1 MKRYITTLL
10 ACLCGA
16 ICYGQEQQVNWM
28 TIEEASRKYGEAP
41 RPILIDFYTDWC
53 GWCKH
58 MDRTT
63 YADPVVITLLNRHF
77 YPVKI
82 NAESSDTMYYNGRQ
96 YPPVASGSRFVS
108 TLAAEML
115 GGKMSYPSTV
125 FLHEKENI
133 RLAVPG
139 YLETLQ
145 LQSFLVFFMENCY
158 KSTSIND
165 FAEDFNK
172 VFKPEAGVDK
182 LTEPKQYWIG
192 FNELEQKREQDPRKV
207 LLFLSAP
214 WSNSSRM
221 MERIVFPDSLFAE
234 LAQKYYYNLQLEA
247 TSRDSVVFM
256 GHTFGNAGSDEGNL
270 HELAIAL
277 SDRTLQVP
285 GIYIFNE
292 EGGLMERI
300 PYYVDAKRGA
310 LILDFIGSD
319 AYKDISWDDF
329 VKVRVAEGF

>member
-1 MKRYITTLL
+1 M
-10 ACLCGA
+10 
-16 ICYGQEQQVNWM
+16 NWI
-28 TIEEASRKYGEAP
+28 TIEEASRKYKETP

-58 MDRTT
+58 MDKTT
-63 YADPVVITLLNRHF
+63 YSDPAVINLLNHHF
-77 YPVKI
+77 YPVKV
-82 NAESSDTMYYNGRQ
+82 NAESSDTMYYNGKQ
-96 YPPVASGSRFVS
+96 YPPVVNGSRFLS

-125 FLHEKENI
+125 FLHEKEDI

-139 YLETLQ
+139 YLDVLK
-145 LQSFLVFFMENCY
+145 LQSFLIFFMENCY

-165 FAEDFNK
+165 FSEDFNK
-172 VFKPEAGVDK
+172 VFKPEVDK
-182 LTEPKQYWIG
+182 LTELKPYWTD
-192 FNELEQKREQDPRKV
+192 FDELESKREQDPRKV

-234 LAQKYYYNLQLEA
+234 LAQKYYYCLQLEA
-247 TSRDSVVFM
+247 TSRDSVMFM
-256 GHTFGNAGSDEGNL
+256 GHRFGNSGNDESSL

-277 SDRTLQVP
+277 SDQMLRVP

-292 EGGLMERI
+292 KGGLMERI
-300 PYYVDAKRGA
+300 SYYVDAKRGA
-310 LILDFIGSD
+310 LILDFIGSN